1 MIFDRIIVQCSNII
15 RKYCFVQYLIAIYF
29 FRKEIYVYYLYKIFI
44 IEDFLFQKSIFSLS
58 LSSELEVLWK
68 PRIPISLSLPPHGS
82 SFLLKK
88 ERRRKRKGEEK
99 ETLPRPRLCKL
110 ASKPCKGAFSTLPR
124 GSPTHPSP
132 FPLPRLYNRIPRG
145 EY

>member
-68 PRIPISLSLPPHGS
+68 PRIPISLSLPPPRLEFS
-82 SFLLKK
+82 PQ
-88 ERRRKRKGEEK
+88 EGEEK
-99 ETLPRPRLCKL
+99 EEE
-110 ASKPCKGAFSTLPR
+110 G
-124 GSPTHPSP
+124 
-132 FPLPRLYNRIPRG
+132 
-145 EY
+145 